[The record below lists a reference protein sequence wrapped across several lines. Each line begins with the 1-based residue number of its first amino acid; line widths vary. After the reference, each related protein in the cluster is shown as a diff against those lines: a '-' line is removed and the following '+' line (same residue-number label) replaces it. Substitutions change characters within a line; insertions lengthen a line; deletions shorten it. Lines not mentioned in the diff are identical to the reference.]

1 MPDNKTVHS
10 FYTNVPGNYYD
21 KYNTKNPV
29 ARWMVRGFIANFL
42 ELAALTGADDAFEI
56 GCGEGELS
64 LQLLRR
70 GWTVQG
76 ADIEPDIVR
85 TANKASS
92 AEGFGE
98 LFSVQNLYNLTDG
111 KGASLVVCCE
121 VLEHL
126 PEPERA
132 LPVLAGLAR
141 PWLLLSVPREP
152 LWRILNM
159 ARGKYVSRFGNTPGH
174 IQHWSQAGFLELVSR
189 HFEIVQTRHPLPWT
203 MVLCRL
209 RQSEPVE
216 KR

>member
-1 MPDNKTVHS
+1 MPDDEAALGPHA
-10 FYTNVPGNYYD
+10 NVPGNVYD

-29 ARWMVRGFIANFL
+29 ARWMVRGFIDDFL
-42 ELAALTGADDAFEI
+42 ELAALTGASDAFEI

-64 LQLLRR
+64 LRLMRR
-70 GWTVQG
+70 GWNVRG
-76 ADIEPDIVR
+76 VDLDGGIVR
-85 TANKASS
+85 IANDASL

-98 LFSVQNLYNLTDG
+98 PFSVENLYDLTRDRR
-111 KGASLVVCCE
+111 ASLVVCCE

-132 LPVLAGLAR
+132 LHVLAVLTR

-159 ARGKYVSRFGNTPGH
+159 VRGKYVSRCGNTPGH
-174 IQHWSQAGFLELVSR
+174 IQHWNRVEFLELVSR
-189 HFEIVQTRHPLPWT
+189 HFEIVQTRHPFPWT

-209 RQSEPVE
+209 KQTEPASAH
-216 KR
+216 